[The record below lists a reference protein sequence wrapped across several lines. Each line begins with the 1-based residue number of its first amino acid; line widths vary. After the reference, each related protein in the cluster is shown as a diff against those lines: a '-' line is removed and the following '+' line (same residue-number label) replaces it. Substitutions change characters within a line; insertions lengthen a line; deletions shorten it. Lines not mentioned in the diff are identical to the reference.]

1 MDIDKPAAVVEKK
14 GDDTVHQTPEISEI
28 PENTQDVGPDVET
41 SLDQQANISE
51 GNTDVIAEKDDAVE
65 AEKEVSKPS
74 SDPGVDKDTQGI
86 PEATVE
92 IHSDDEET
100 SVHQEHEV
108 IDVGDN
114 AEDGVDESFIG
125 ASPQLQWSFNRNFIF
140 TGASSS
146 SQLHLLQV
154 TSFIFSRLEPYV
166 QPTREITKI
175 IKRKFVG
182 CWANYGEIKK
192 KDEVVVEL
200 WYKEFQ
206 RKYKWLPEMSTTLRR
221 HLIIRLLIC
230 TPVQCIG
237 YGRILTQ
244 GIGSLLKCVH
254 NWKQHGI
261 KIVGKASHKKK
272 DSNVSP
278 TCWALFQKTHK
289 VKGDPSKWVSSK
301 SEMVVVT

>member
-1 MDIDKPAAVVEKK
+1 MRLRNRFR
-14 GDDTVHQTPEISEI
+14 VHAII
-28 PENTQDVGPDVET
+28 RR
-41 SLDQQANISE
+41 
-51 GNTDVIAEKDDAVE
+51 
-65 AEKEVSKPS
+65 
-74 SDPGVDKDTQGI
+74 
-86 PEATVE
+86 
-92 IHSDDEET
+92 
-100 SVHQEHEV
+100 
-108 IDVGDN
+108 
-114 AEDGVDESFIG
+114 FIG

-261 KIVGKASHKKK
+261 KIVGKASHKLIHEIE
-272 DSNVSP
+272 DPLMVHY
-278 TCWALFQKTHK
+278 TLEGEFQQL
-289 VKGDPSKWVSSK
+289 SILREWRS
-301 SEMVVVT
+301 